1 VDIDRKNRLET
12 LKKENY
18 RRMFLKKIP
27 KNIGDDFNF
36 LSTGATK
43 IISKKV
49 YKIIDD
55 SSYKKR
61 LSKDYNESLSEL
73 IEIKKKKYS
82 YLSTKKGILF
92 HYKLID
98 LGALI
103 IKCND
108 LLDNIDEFLTLT
120 KFKSE
125 KSDFILVGVNLEFG
139 ICIERYEYYNEF
151 VCWGL

>member
-1 VDIDRKNRLET
+1 MDIHRKNRLEN

-18 RRMFLKKIP
+18 RRIFLKKLP
-27 KNIGDDFNF
+27 KNIGNDCNF
-36 LSTGATK
+36 LSIGATK

-61 LSKDYNESLSEL
+61 LSKDYNESLSVL
-73 IEIKKKKYS
+73 IEMKKKHS

-103 IKCND
+103 ITCNNF
-108 LLDNIDEFLTLT
+108 LDNIDELLAYT

-125 KSDFILVGVNLEFG
+125 QSDFILIGVNLEYG